1 MRRLFLLVGRIAVLS
16 EDVLYQPAEVGA
28 DIFAHCPVHHDVAAY
43 GGDQLASD
51 LAQGLVAEHSHGA
64 AIIGMLGVAGTGLA
78 LLGVSERQ
86 GIASLPPDPTP
97 TLLALDITGTYNVS
111 MTTFRISVTVLAVIH
126 AVFAGFTALVG
137 AFANGGDVW
146 QRLVVV
152 LLHPL
157 GAAGL
162 LLLVL
167 RPRLAT
173 TTILAIVALLTAN
186 VIADLGVAQLIA
198 AGSVRG
204 DWELALAFSVV
215 PAIGIVYGL
224 ALLRTARE
232 TAG

>member
-1 MRRLFLLVGRIAVLS
+1 
-16 EDVLYQPAEVGA
+16 
-28 DIFAHCPVHHDVAAY
+28 
-43 GGDQLASD
+43 
-51 LAQGLVAEHSHGA
+51 
-64 AIIGMLGVAGTGLA
+64 MLGVAGTGLA
-78 LLGVSERQ
+78 LDVSERQ

-97 TLLALDITGTYNVS
+97 TLFALDITGTYNVYVA
-111 MTTFRISVTVLAVIH
+111 TFWISVTVLAVIH

-167 RPRLAT
+167 WPRLAT

-198 AGSVRG
+198 AGRVRG

>member
-1 MRRLFLLVGRIAVLS
+1 
-16 EDVLYQPAEVGA
+16 
-28 DIFAHCPVHHDVAAY
+28 
-43 GGDQLASD
+43 
-51 LAQGLVAEHSHGA
+51 
-64 AIIGMLGVAGTGLA
+64 MLGVAGTGLA
-78 LLGVSERQ
+78 LGVSERQ

-97 TLLALDITGTYNVS
+97 TLFALDITGTYNVS
-111 MTTFRISVTVLAVIH
+111 KTAFRISVTVLAVIH

-137 AFANGGDVW
+137 AFVNGGDVW
-146 QRLVVV
+146 QRLLVV

-198 AGSVRG
+198 AGRVRG

-224 ALLRTARE
+224 ALLRKARE